1 MSIADSSVQ
10 WVRPPRQSRSQESL
24 ERILDAAEIEVSE
37 RGFEQ
42 ATVADIVRRA
52 KSSVGSFY
60 ARFGEKDALL
70 RCLHDRFNAEAVAT
84 TDAVLDPARWGRTP
98 VGQILSTTI
107 PFLVDVYRQR
117 CGLMRAFIIR
127 ATADPE
133 FAERCSPLSRHLTA
147 KLTELLLTRRDEIRH
162 AEPRLA
168 CEIALQAV
176 LSTLDMATL
185 FHGAEWNGRALSDP
199 MLGDELTRLF
209 AGYLGVEANAVDAQ
223 TAAKLT

>member
-1 MSIADSSVQ
+1 MSIAESSVQ

-24 ERILDAAEIEVSE
+24 ERILDAAEAEVSE

-70 RCLHDRFNAEAVAT
+70 LCLHDRFNAEAVAT
-84 TDAVLDPARWGRTP
+84 TDTVLDPARWGRTP

-117 CGLMRAFIIR
+117 GGLMRAFILR

-133 FAERCSPLSRHLTA
+133 FARRCTPLSQHLTQ
-147 KLTELLLTRRDEIRH
+147 KLTDLLLLRSDEIVH
-162 AEPRLA
+162 PDPRQA
-168 CEIALQAV
+168 CEVGLQAV

-185 FHGAEWNGRALSDP
+185 FDGVGWSGRSLHDADLP
-199 MLGDELTRLF
+199 DELTRLF
-209 AGYLGVEANAVDAQ
+209 AGYLGVP
-223 TAAKLT
+223 LS